1 MAHLSLVL
9 VGFAMCFGNSGFL
22 CCSLVRTGRKAI
34 RARDSL
40 GRWPPLSP
48 GHQPNRS
55 WGDSVSLGEVGEPL
69 ALLQTSVPRPLHG
82 QQRGTGLLPIA
93 VIETTIKMLS
103 REEFLSSYASR
114 KQSIT

>member
-1 MAHLSLVL
+1 MGFSAAVWSGLGERLLEPETAWAGGLLYPLV
-9 VGFAMCFGNSGFL
+9 
-22 CCSLVRTGRKAI
+22 T
-34 RARDSL
+34 
-40 GRWPPLSP
+40 
-48 GHQPNRS
+48 QPNRS